1 MQKAIEIRLLC
12 EVVVLSAIYCNPPL
26 TLNLLEQIRF
36 PDSPEA
42 ITEQFFSRLLE
53 DAERKLNNVW
63 NVMTS
68 HSVDHIPPTCDPTPP
83 TLDLN
88 LPLVWSDPAHLCPC
102 PTHLYSQTL
111 PPVSLPHPPVSDCGG
126 SG

>member
-42 ITEQFFSRLLE
+42 ITEQFISRLLE
-53 DAERKLNNVW
+53 DAERFAGYKFCTHTRTHAVFAYDQVSIVTQNSSYFVY
-63 NVMTS
+63 
-68 HSVDHIPPTCDPTPP
+68 
-83 TLDLN
+83 
-88 LPLVWSDPAHLCPC
+88 HLSFVC
-102 PTHLYSQTL
+102 
-111 PPVSLPHPPVSDCGG
+111 
-126 SG
+126 

>member
-53 DAERKLNNVW
+53 DSEHFEGYSTHMHTHKCA
-63 NVMTS
+63 
-68 HSVDHIPPTCDPTPP
+68 SVYALGLGQI
-83 TLDLN
+83 LEFSIEDLG
-88 LPLVWSDPAHLCPC
+88 VYII
-102 PTHLYSQTL
+102 LYAYSKC
-111 PPVSLPHPPVSDCGG
+111 SI
-126 SG
+126 

>member
-53 DAERKLNNVW
+53 DAEHFEGYTTRTHIHTHTHTHTHTTHTHTHTHTHTQYIRTY
-63 NVMTS
+63 MYTHA
-68 HSVDHIPPTCDPTPP
+68 HSEHRYTHHAMPCVR
-83 TLDLN
+83 
-88 LPLVWSDPAHLCPC
+88 LV
-102 PTHLYSQTL
+102 YSK
-111 PPVSLPHPPVSDCGG
+111 VNCSWAGV
-126 SG
+126 

>member
-53 DAERKLNNVW
+53 DAEHFEGYRRRMCARKH
-63 NVMTS
+63 MHT
-68 HSVDHIPPTCDPTPP
+68 HECASVY
-83 TLDLN
+83 TLCLGR
-88 LPLVWSDPAHLCPC
+88 LLEFSFEASVRKALELQSCGC
-102 PTHLYSQTL
+102 LYNIIR
-111 PPVSLPHPPVSDCGG
+111 VFEM
-126 SG
+126 